1 MKLKTREL
9 KLKQEIEEGK
19 NGFPDPIP
27 ARCSQCSCRFWI
39 RWVNTKQRYSEKN
52 NLYYYTEK
60 ESDKNLKI
68 CNFHLRS
75 LYFDKPAYWNTIK
88 NLRKR
93 AVLAYY
99 VGKKIV

>member
-1 MKLKTREL
+1 MKLKKKT
-9 KLKQEIEEGK
+9 KLLQKTEEGK

-27 ARCSQCSCRFWI
+27 TYCFICSKQFWI

-68 CNFHLRS
+68 CNSCLRS
-75 LYFDKPAYWNTIK
+75 LYFDKETYWKTIQ
-88 NLRKR
+88 NLKKR
-93 AVLAYY
+93 AVLARY
-99 VGKKIV
+99 VNLNLV